1 MFGGNIFGF
10 NIGGLLPT
18 KSSGGR
24 VNAGMPVSVGEAGRE
39 IFIPQSSG
47 TIVPNNQTGGS
58 TNINFTINTVDATGV
73 DELLTNRRST
83 IINVINDAL
92 NRQGKEALV

>member
-1 MFGGNIFGF
+1 MVGVGLPSFGGFRAN
-10 NIGGLLPT
+10 GGN
-18 KSSGGR
+18 
-24 VNAGMPVSVGEAGRE
+24 VQAGQAYMVGEKGAE
-39 IFIPQSSG
+39 MFVPQQSG
-47 TIVPNNQTGGS
+47 TIIPNEKVNTGT

>member
-1 MFGGNIFGF
+1 M
-10 NIGGLLPT
+10 P
-18 KSSGGR
+18 KASST
-24 VNAGMPVSVGEAGRE
+24 V
-39 IFIPQSSG
+39 IPNDKISNMSS
-47 TIVPNNQTGGS
+47 T

>member
-1 MFGGNIFGF
+1 M
-10 NIGGLLPT
+10 
-18 KSSGGR
+18 SSGGR
-24 VNAGMPVSVGEAGRE
+24 VNKGMPVSVGEAGRE

-58 TNINFTINTVDATGV
+58 TNINFTINTVDATGL

>member
-1 MFGGNIFGF
+1 
-10 NIGGLLPT
+10 
-18 KSSGGR
+18 
-24 VNAGMPVSVGEAGRE
+24 MPVSVGEAGRE

-47 TIVPNNQTGGS
+47 TIVPNNQTGGA